1 MGEHLLVFAS
11 FLLFASA
18 WLARR
23 ALLRYHHRTGLRV
36 PPSPE
41 SMRLCFNCTEKIYFH
56 AGTLAFFVAV
66 TAFLFAL
73 MVI

>member
-1 MGEHLLVFAS
+1 MGENLLGIAL
-11 FLLFASA
+11 FLFFASA

-41 SMRLCFNCTEKIYFH
+41 SLRLCLDCTEKIYFH
-56 AGTLAFFVAV
+56 SGAAAFFMALA
-66 TAFLFAL
+66 TFLIGL
-73 MVI
+73 IEL